1 MLKNNKN
8 NYGLVSI
15 LLHWIS
21 AFTIFGLFG
30 LGYWMVDLSYYS
42 EWYKTAPL
50 VHKSIGM
57 ILFFII
63 LFRLFWKTINIKPI
77 SIGNRFEI
85 KISKIVHFLL
95 YLLMITIFI
104 SGYLISTAD
113 GRGIEIFNIITIP
126 SIGEFI
132 ENQESVMGSI
142 HKYSTYILMVL
153 VGLHSIAALKHHFIN
168 KDNTLKRMI
177 KTK

>member
-1 MLKNNKN
+1 MLKNNKK
-8 NYGLVSI
+8 NYGLIAI
-15 LLHWIS
+15 LLHWVS
-21 AFTIFGLFG
+21 AITIFGLFG
-30 LGYWMVDLSYYS
+30 LGYWMVDLTYYS
-42 EWYKTAPL
+42 EWYKTAPSI
-50 VHKSIGM
+50 HKSIGM
-57 ILFFII
+57 ILFFTV

-77 SIGNRFEI
+77 PIGNKFEI

-95 YLLMITIFI
+95 YLLMLTIFI

-113 GRGIEIFNIITIP
+113 GRGIEIFNLFTIP

-142 HKYSTYILMVL
+142 HKYSTYTLMGL
-153 VGLHSIAALKHHFIN
+153 VALHSIAALKHHFVN